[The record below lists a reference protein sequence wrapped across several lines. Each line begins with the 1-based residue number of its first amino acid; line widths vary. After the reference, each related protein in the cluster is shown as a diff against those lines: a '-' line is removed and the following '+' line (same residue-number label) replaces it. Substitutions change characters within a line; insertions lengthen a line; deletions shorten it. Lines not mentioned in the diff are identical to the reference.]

1 MEFKILSI
9 TVKLN
14 KLEKNKLNLLTNS
27 LNIENKD
34 NINDSI
40 INIQNFLKKL
50 DDNQFKN
57 IENLILEFI
66 KENINED
73 NAKDNDNGKK
83 IKKRKYI
90 EILSE
95 KEIEEK
101 KEEYIKLLRKKA
113 PKKFKFK
120 RLTQEGTKYYYIDQ
134 NILEWEFREK

>member
-101 KEEYIKLLRKKA
+101 
-113 PKKFKFK
+113 
-120 RLTQEGTKYYYIDQ
+120 
-134 NILEWEFREK
+134 N